1 MIEGTVLEH
10 EDDHV
15 LDLVE
20 SRYRVVDRD
29 LDETARRLGAAS
41 EQGPE

>member
-1 MIEGTVLEH
+1 
-10 EDDHV
+10 V

-41 EQGPE
+41 EQEPK